1 MPCPSWERATQWLL
15 TSRGVFKEKFQDDG
29 YRAQLRELLR
39 LSWPMVLTYLSMYSM
54 SCVSI
59 AFCGQFSKE
68 ALDGASLSTTIT
80 NVLGTSV
87 MVGLSSAFDTLF
99 PQTYGSGNQFG
110 VGIILQRGL
119 IILFLACF
127 PCIAIFIN
135 TEHLL
140 LLLGQE
146 AEVSRLAGLHATA
159 YSFGLPGHALTCILL
174 RYLQCQGIVIPN
186 VFMGLGSALANVGI
200 HWLFVFYLDMG
211 TFGAGLA
218 LGISRWLFA
227 IVQVIYVLAAGVYKD
242 TWSGWSR
249 ECLFEWGTYLTLAI
263 AGMLMLCLEWWC
275 YEILVFLSGLL
286 GATQLAAFTIVY
298 NVATLTLMIP
308 YAIGTSASV
317 IVGSHLGAGDAEKA
331 KVTYR
336 VVLFVGVVEATIVA
350 LATFIFKD
358 AIPVLFSPD
367 LEVQILTSTLLIIA
381 AIYEIFQHTKEIL
394 CGVLRGAGH
403 QIYGALSS
411 FFSFYLVALSI
422 SIPLLLLTELEDEGA
437 WWGACVGVFVHSVLL
452 LIKAQSLDWQEE
464 VNKAQG
470 RAGLVKDVILYSEI
484 KGGNVPTRSNLP
496 DDQKI
501 IANGY
506 KLRELNGSVP
516 PGAMNGSVSTGKE
529 NGIHTYELVD
539 MNEINEMHGDNI
551 HLTSTDFNSISATTD
566 KDEISI
572 DTKMLIL
579 SRIATVFLLVVVLIG
594 SVFLKLLLDQRV
606 DDTFKYNFDVA
617 AALNESGILDLAQ
630 NNSAKFIT
638 SLEKNIG
645 VTNITF

>member
-1 MPCPSWERATQWLL
+1 
-15 TSRGVFKEKFQDDG
+15 
-29 YRAQLRELLR
+29 
-39 LSWPMVLTYLSMYSM
+39 MYSM

-99 PQTYGSGNQFG
+99 PQTFGSGNQYG
-110 VGIILQRGL
+110 VGVILQRGL

-140 LLLGQE
+140 LMLGQE
-146 AEVSRLAGLHATA
+146 TEVARLAGLHATA
-159 YSFGLPGHALTCILL
+159 YSFGLPGHALTCILI

-186 VFMGLGSALANVGI
+186 VFMGLASGLANVGI
-200 HWLFVFYLDMG
+200 HWFFVFYLDMG
-211 TFGAGLA
+211 TFGAGIA
-218 LGISRWLFA
+218 LGIARWLFS
-227 IVQVIYVLAAGVYKD
+227 ILQVLYILIAGIYKD
-242 TWSGWSR
+242 TWAGWTK

-263 AGMLMLCLEWWC
+263 AGMLMLCLEWWS

-317 IVGSHLGAGDAEKA
+317 IVGNHLGAGDAEKA

-336 VVLFVGVVEATIVA
+336 VVLFVGVTEATVIA
-350 LATFIFKD
+350 LATFICKD
-358 AIPVLFSPD
+358 VIPVLFSPD
-367 LEVQILTSTLLIIA
+367 VEVQILTSTLLIIA

-411 FFSFYLVALSI
+411 FFSFYVVALSI
-422 SIPLLLLTELEDEGA
+422 SIPLLLLTEMEDEGA
-437 WWGACVGVFVHSVLL
+437 WWGACIGVFVHSVLL
-452 LIKAQSLDWQEE
+452 LIKAQSLDWQDE
-464 VNKAQG
+464 VTKAQG
-470 RAGLVKDVILYSEI
+470 RAGIVKDVILYTEL
-484 KGGNVPTRSNLP
+484 KGGNISTRSNLP

-516 PGAMNGSVSTGKE
+516 PGAMNGSVPPGAMNGSVPNGKP
-529 NGIHTYELVD
+529 NGSLTYELLE

-551 HLTSTDFNSISATTD
+551 LLTSADFNSSDDNDPGD
-566 KDEISI
+566 KLSL

-579 SRIATVFLLVVVLIG
+579 SRIATVFLLVVILIG
-594 SVFLKLLLDQRV
+594 SVFLKLILDQRV

-617 AALNESGILDLAQ
+617 TALNESGILDLAL
-630 NNSAKFIT
+630 NSSAKFIT
-638 SLEKNIG
+638 SLKTNIG
-645 VTNITF
+645 VANITF